1 MQIKNIFRKD
11 IFRPING
18 VIKVNDE
25 SAASVWQELD
35 EYVLTAELK
44 KHFLKFFNT
53 YLESIDN
60 RQNSD
65 VRNRI
70 GVWVSGFFGSGKS
83 HFIKIISH
91 LLQNQPVTNPATG
104 ETRLPIEFFEN
115 KITDR
120 LFFAD
125 VKRAVDTPADVLL
138 FNIDSKAED
147 ASGRD
152 AILRVFMRVLN
163 ELQDYCAEY
172 PYLADVERQLESDG
186 KYESF
191 KQAFARI
198 TESTWQAERDVYALR
213 RDETVQALTES
224 TGMST
229 EAAQKLI
236 DDAEKNYNLSVE
248 KFARRVKEYL
258 DRKGKEHRIIFVADE
273 VGQFIGTDTH
283 LMLNLQTI
291 VENLGTICEG
301 RAWVVVTSQ
310 EDMDSVLGNVVGAKS
325 NDFSKIQGRFPTRLS
340 LSSSNTDEV
349 IQARL
354 LEKTDEAEAQLN
366 SLFREKGDVLKNQ
379 LSFSGGATLKNFK
392 TDDDFSKNYPFAP
405 YHYQLVQSV
414 FESIRKAGATGLHL
428 ARGERS
434 MLDAFQMG
442 AKSIAGEQIG
452 RLVPFY
458 AFYPSVESFL
468 DTSVKR
474 TIDQAAEN
482 EGLEK
487 FDTEIL
493 RLLFLIRYVDIIK
506 PNVEN
511 LVTLCIT
518 QVDDDRVALKKQIEE
533 SLTRLEKQ
541 TLISRNGDLFYFLT
555 NEERDIGRE
564 IKSIDVSADETFRQL
579 AEVLF
584 NEILTDAAKFRYPVN
599 KKDFSFNR
607 FADGRAFQ
615 GINSEQ
621 NLNLEIITPLNDEH
635 EAFTPQRCV
644 LSSDGRILIR
654 LGDHK
659 ILGGELR
666 EFLQTKRYIQQKS
679 DASAPENTRRI
690 LQDKAI
696 VNQQRAQRIAE
707 ILQKLLDE
715 ADIYATGQRLS
726 GEKRISINDAQ
737 NYLVKNLFTK
747 LGYLDSPADNPLEEV
762 KALLLA
768 DDVGQQTLNLDAG
781 QPNAHAL
788 DEIRSY
794 INLRAANNMRITLEE
809 ITQQFE
815 KQPFG
820 WRDQDTALLVAKLFA
835 AGEISAKIEGA
846 QVEPRAAVESFSKP
860 GRWKLVQIV
869 KRQIT
874 GAAELSRA
882 RQLAHDVF
890 GKLSPETKEDELAKF
905 IRELIKTW
913 QENLREWRTRAEGG
927 EFPGINQIKSIL
939 DLANNQ
945 NGIADSF
952 EFFRQFNE
960 KREDWIEASEDYTK
974 LHDFYKNQIDIWKRL
989 RSKFSGSYKD
999 NRSQLD
1005 LNSDS
1010 RAALLRLEDILRAA
1024 EPYSMIREIDNLI
1037 GTVDE
1042 ANEQILSQRREQ
1054 AGQAIETRITQLK
1067 GELDSIKADAE
1078 TRNTILTPFQQMKA
1092 IIAAESSIPMIAY
1105 YQGERA
1111 EELFQDALD
1120 AIDLKRSKAAAADG
1134 TGASG
1139 DATEQHRPTRNIKPA
1154 QFATKTYIETPE
1166 DMNEYLDKLRA
1177 EMEKLLSE
1185 NARIRIQ

>member
-18 VIKVNDE
+18 VIKVNDT
-25 SAASVWQELD
+25 SKASVWQELD

-44 KHFLKFFNT
+44 KHFLKFFGT
-53 YLESIDN
+53 YLEAVDN

-65 VRNRI
+65 VSNRI

-91 LLQNQPVTNPATG
+91 LLQNHPVTNPATG
-104 ETRLPIEFFEN
+104 ETRLPIDFFEK
-115 KITDR
+115 KITDA
-120 LFFAD
+120 LFFSD
-125 VKRAVDTPADVLL
+125 IKRAVETPTDVLL

-147 ASGRD
+147 SSGRD

-163 ELQDYCAEY
+163 ELQDYCVEY
-172 PYLADVERQLESDG
+172 PYLADVERQLEKDG
-186 KYESF
+186 KYDDF
-191 KQAFARI
+191 KSAFERI
-198 TESTWQAERDVYALR
+198 YGASWQEERDVYEHR
-213 RDETVQALTES
+213 RDETVQALTEA
-224 TGMST
+224 TGMSA

-248 KFARRVKEYL
+248 KFAYRVREYL
-258 DRKGKEHRIIFVADE
+258 DRKGKDHRIIFVADE
-273 VGQFIGTDTH
+273 VGQFIGTDTF

-349 IQARL
+349 IQVRL
-354 LEKTDEAEAQLN
+354 LEKTDDAEAELN
-366 SLFREKGDVLKNQ
+366 SLFKEKGDVLKNQ

-392 TDDDFSKNYPFAP
+392 TAEDFAKNYPFAP

-442 AKSIAGEQIG
+442 AKSIAGETIG

-458 AFYPSVESFL
+458 SFYPSVESFL
-468 DTSVKR
+468 DTSVAK
-474 TIDQAAEN
+474 TINLAAEN

-506 PNVEN
+506 PSVEN
-511 LVTLCIT
+511 LITLCIT

-533 SLTRLEKQ
+533 SLSRLEKQ

-564 IKSIDVSADETFRQL
+564 IKSVDVSADETFRQL
-579 AEVLF
+579 ADVLF
-584 NEILTDAAKFRYPVN
+584 NDLLSDAAKFRYPIN

-607 FADGRAFQ
+607 LADGRAFQ
-615 GINSEQ
+615 GVNFEQ
-621 NLNLEIITPLNDEH
+621 NLNLEIVTPLGDEH
-635 EAFTPQRCV
+635 ESFTAQRCV

-654 LGDHK
+654 LGEHK
-659 ILGGELR
+659 TLGGELR

-690 LQDKAI
+690 LSDKAI
-696 VNQQRAQRIAE
+696 VNQQRASRIAE
-707 ILQKLLDE
+707 ILQNLLDE
-715 ADIYATGQRLS
+715 ADIYAAGQRLS
-726 GEKRISINDAQ
+726 AERKISIGEAQ

-747 LGYLDSPADNPLEEV
+747 LGYLDSPAENPLEEI
-762 KALLLA
+762 KAVLLA
-768 DDVGQQTLNLDAG
+768 DDIGQQTLNLDAG

-794 INLRAANNMRITLEE
+794 INLRAANNVRITLEE

-815 KQPFG
+815 RQPFG
-820 WRDQDTALLVAKLFA
+820 WRDSDTALLVAKLFA
-835 AGEISAKIEGA
+835 AGEIAVKIEAA

-874 GAAELSRA
+874 GAAELSRT
-882 RQLAHDVF
+882 RSLAHEVF

-905 IRELIKTW
+905 VRELVKNW
-913 QENLREWRTRAEGG
+913 QEDLREWRTRAESG
-927 EFPGINQIKSIL
+927 EFPGFNQIKNAL
-939 DLANNQ
+939 ELANNQ
-945 NGIADSF
+945 NGIADTF

-960 KREDWIEASEDYTK
+960 RGEDWIEASEDYAK
-974 LHDFYKNQIDIWKRL
+974 LQDFYKNQIEIWRRL
-989 RSKFSGSYKD
+989 RSKLNGSYKD

-1005 LNSDS
+1005 LNADA
-1010 RAALLRLEDILRAA
+1010 RAALLRMEEILSAA
-1024 EPYSMIREIDNLI
+1024 EPYAMIREIDNLI
-1037 GTVDE
+1037 AIVEE
-1042 ANEQILSQRREQ
+1042 ANSQILNQRREQ
-1054 AGQAIETRITQLK
+1054 AVGSIETRITQLK
-1067 GELDSIKADAE
+1067 SELDSINADGE
-1078 TRNTILTPFQQMKA
+1078 TRNAILYPFQQTKA
-1092 IIAAESSIPMIAY
+1092 SIAEQESIQHIAFQAGEHAET
-1105 YQGERA
+1105 
-1111 EELFQDALD
+1111 LFQNALD
-1120 AIDLKRSKAAAADG
+1120 EIERKRPKADDE
-1134 TGASG
+1134 TVE
-1139 DATEQHRPTRNIKPA
+1139 TFRPTRTVNPS
-1154 QFATKTYIETPE
+1154 QFAAKPFIETTE
-1166 DMNEYLDKLRA
+1166 DLDEYLGKLRA